1 MNLEEAT
8 IKAMESKLIEE
19 ANNFFYNQDAGEDS
33 EVYQLKNYGFGHN
46 DTCAFGTPDNV
57 SIHIDELIA
66 EDEDQDESCEEIRK
80 AIDLACKKAK
90 YILFTTD
97 NGYYNYIY
105 EIDEN
110 GNEIKLLIQWA

>member
-8 IKAMESKLIEE
+8 IKAMKSKLIEE
-19 ANNFFYNQDAGEDS
+19 ENNNFFYNEDAGEDS
-33 EVYQLKNYGFGHN
+33 EVYQLKNYGFGYN
-46 DTCAFGTPDNV
+46 DTCAFGTPADV
-57 SIHIDELIA
+57 STHIDELIA
-66 EDEDQDESCEEIRK
+66 EDQDESCEEIRK